1 MPTELPPRYPKLRL
15 HDTDGSMI
23 TATCHC
29 ELSVAIHAANSM
41 HESKTIAIGVSKKI
55 CWLCQCYLKIFSRI
69 KKVCILVS
77 GYQGRIHAGWNVPPD
92 TPDELEKGMRQL
104 VHNELMLVRGNI
116 IEQRQDEQ
124 DEQEFNSTFYL
135 EKIQRISERL
145 RLLRDA
151 KNSRSL
157 HRAMELV

>member
-1 MPTELPPRYPKLRL
+1 
-15 HDTDGSMI
+15 
-23 TATCHC
+23 
-29 ELSVAIHAANSM
+29 
-41 HESKTIAIGVSKKI
+41 
-55 CWLCQCYLKIFSRI
+55 
-69 KKVCILVS
+69 
-77 GYQGRIHAGWNVPPD
+77 
-92 TPDELEKGMRQL
+92 MRQL